1 MWNELWGRHKGRLIG
16 LAAGLF
22 LSIIY
27 LISGFWDM
35 LIVAFIM
42 GLCTYVGGKLE
53 SGAGGNRLHPDEWTE
68 KISRLADRWR
78 WFR

>member
-1 MWNELWGRHKGRLIG
+1 MWNELWERYRGRLIG

-22 LSIIY
+22 LGIIY
-27 LISGFWDM
+27 LFSGFWDM

-42 GLCTYVGGKLE
+42 TVCTYLGGKIE
-53 SGAGGNRLHPDEWTE
+53 AGGIRINTDEWAD
-68 KISRLADRWR
+68 KLSRLADRWK